1 MKITQSATATNQSE
15 NNPQGLFQILEDVN
29 IWNISGGSVWSV
41 GRRHQ
46 SRNQNSGTHQG
57 RHDTGGYVPTT

>member
-29 IWNISGGSVWSV
+29 IWNIAGGSFRPV
-41 GRRHQ
+41 G
-46 SRNQNSGTHQG
+46 SRNQNNGSHQG
-57 RHDTGGYVPTT
+57 RHDTGGYVPTV